1 MPHLRLEYSTNLDEA
16 IASLDLLI
24 DLHRTLERVAG
35 ISIGNCKSR
44 AVPVPRYV
52 VAAGEAAGAFVHL
65 DVRFLE
71 GRPLEVRRALGEALL
86 ARLLEAYG
94 AGRAGLQV
102 TVEITESPRSTYFKH
117 PPGTLGETTP

>member
-1 MPHLRLEYSTNLDEA
+1 MPHLRLEYSSNLDEA
-16 IASLDLLI
+16 IASPVLLL

-44 AVPVPRYV
+44 ALPVPRYV
-52 VAAGEAAGAFVHL
+52 VAGGGPDGAFVHL

-102 TVEITESPRSTYFKH
+102 TVEIAELPRVTYFKH
-117 PPGTLGETTP
+117 PPGTLGDPRP